1 MATRASN
8 RAAIQEAT
16 ETRCEYGLGW
26 DRPNP
31 QDVLAAP
38 NRKAEEQGREVVGGR
53 RKLEP
58 EKPPDDQDF
67 SAPAIEQRQQQKEAA
82 DEAAAR
88 REEAD
93 AEALYLEEWERREA
107 AEAELTLART
117 RSAEKN
123 QLLSAAKAN
132 LASLQAKAK
141 IDKPPSGTLY
151 LPRRFAVLAVARCKP
166 ASFVVVWGAYVRS
179 VALSPCACRPVLLLP
194 PPLPE
199 LLRVLRPASGGQRTG
214 GAVADQEKKRLAKK
228 KKRARQKA
236 SAARRKGSSKLNA
249 WGGARPEGGSDQI
262 SPEDPRT
269 PEEIEPPPEVERHK
283 QQLSSMIAAGMFGG
297 GGGGGGS
304 RAAICLGSDR
314 WGQILSLCPCVSLWD
329 DQR

>member
-16 ETRCEYGLGW
+16 ETRREYGLGW

-117 RSAEKN
+117 RFAEKN

-132 LASLQAKAK
+132 LASLQAEAK

-179 VALSPCACRPVLLLP
+179 VALCLSTCAAAAAAAAAGTVACAATCVRWSTNG
-194 PPLPE
+194 
-199 LLRVLRPASGGQRTG
+199 RGRCSGRPAGEKAPG
-214 GAVADQEKKRLAKK
+214 QEKE
-228 KKRARQKA
+228 
-236 SAARRKGSSKLNA
+236 
-249 WGGARPEGGSDQI
+249 ARPAESVRGAQ
-262 SPEDPRT
+262 
-269 PEEIEPPPEVERHK
+269 ER
-283 QQLSSMIAAGMFGG
+283 QQQAQRLGG
-297 GGGGGGS
+297 GEAG
-304 RAAICLGSDR
+304 RRQRSD
-314 WGQILSLCPCVSLWD
+314 LP
-329 DQR
+329 

>member
-179 VALSPCACRPVLLLP
+179 VALSPCRPVALCLSACAAAAAAAAGTVACAATCVRWSTNGRCSGRP
-194 PPLPE
+194 GEKAPGQE
-199 LLRVLRPASGGQRTG
+199 KEARPAESVR
-214 GAVADQEKKRLAKK
+214 GAQER
-228 KKRARQKA
+228 
-236 SAARRKGSSKLNA
+236 
-249 WGGARPEGGSDQI
+249 
-262 SPEDPRT
+262 
-269 PEEIEPPPEVERHK
+269 
-283 QQLSSMIAAGMFGG
+283 
-297 GGGGGGS
+297 
-304 RAAICLGSDR
+304 
-314 WGQILSLCPCVSLWD
+314 
-329 DQR
+329 